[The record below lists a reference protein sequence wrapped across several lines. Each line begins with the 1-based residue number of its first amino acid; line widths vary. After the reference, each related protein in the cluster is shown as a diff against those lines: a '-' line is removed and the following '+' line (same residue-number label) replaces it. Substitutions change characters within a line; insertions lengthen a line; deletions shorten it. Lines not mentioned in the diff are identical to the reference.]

1 MGFSNYLFF
10 LFLFIKLPFFSR
22 SPPAMSSSITTV
34 GGVVVITQVLP
45 RGESA
50 MAMQVTAA
58 GTTSDTT
65 AAQPATPPASTP
77 PALDSSLK
85 VNDMTTTFLRGHP
98 HGLGVRTGYH
108 R

>member
-1 MGFSNYLFF
+1 
-10 LFLFIKLPFFSR
+10 
-22 SPPAMSSSITTV
+22 MSSSITTV

-98 HGLGVRTGYH
+98 HGLGVRTDITVSPL
-108 R
+108 